1 MKTMTF
7 PHGIHPQELKEAT
20 CNKPLQPL
28 PAPEKVII
36 PLHQHFGSPAEPLV
50 KKGDEVL
57 MGQKIGESKSFFSAC
72 VHSSVSGKVMKV
84 ENYNHPSG
92 NPVPAV
98 TISNDGEDRVFPD
111 IKEHKD
117 PMSLNPE
124 KIRHIVKDAGIVG
137 LGGAAFP
144 TAVKL
149 SPPKDKPIDTIIING
164 CECEPVLTADHRLML
179 EYPDDI
185 IQGAELVRITT
196 GAEKII
202 LGIENNKQVVYKLDV
217 PKEFPEFY
225 KKIYERMQRKGEFE
239 IIEFR
244 KRAELKP
251 WIKPVLKLMN
261 ECYSQSDIYGYTP
274 LEEEEMQD
282 LAKRYLPLLD
292 PRFVKGVKKGD
303 EVVSFIV
310 GMPNFT
316 EGIRKAKGRLL
327 PFGIFRIMRAAK
339 KTKQLDLLLGAVKE
353 KYRGRGLDVFMGV
366 KMLMSAHKAG
376 LELIDTHHEMETNT
390 KVRAEMEKMG
400 GVIYKRFRV
409 YKKQL

>member
-1 MKTMTF
+1 MDIT
-7 PHGIHPQELKEAT
+7 LKEAKN
-20 CNKPLQPL
+20 NKEL
-28 PAPEKVII
+28 
-36 PLHQHFGSPAEPLV
+36 
-50 KKGDEVL
+50 KKFIYL
-57 MGQKIGESKSFFSAC
+57 
-72 VHSSVSGKVMKV
+72 
-84 ENYNHPSG
+84 
-92 NPVPAV
+92 
-98 TISNDGEDRVFPD
+98 
-111 IKEHKD
+111 
-117 PMSLNPE
+117 PE
-124 KIRHIVKDAGIVG
+124 KIHKDHPRGVHPIYMDEKKYFNPKKNKGFEYCETKLLLAYRGNKITGRIMGIINHRYNQFRNEKTARFGYLEAWEDEETVNTLLSSIERWARDNKMEKIVG
-137 LGGAAFP
+137 PYGFTDQDPEGFLIEGFE
-144 TAVKL
+144 
-149 SPPKDKPIDTIIING
+149 SPVTIPGYYNFEWLPGMVEKQGYSKDID
-164 CECEPVLTADHRLML
+164 
-179 EYPDDI
+179 YF
-185 IQGAELVRITT
+185 
-196 GAEKII
+196 
-202 LGIENNKQVVYKLDV
+202 VYKLDV

-225 KKIYERMQRKGEFE
+225 TKIYERIQRKGEFE
-239 IIEFR
+239 VIEFS

-251 WIKPVLKLMN
+251 WIKPVLQLMN

-303 EVVSFIV
+303 EVVAFIV

-327 PFGIFRIMRAAK
+327 PFGIFRVMRAAK

-353 KYRGRGLDVFMGV
+353 KYRGRGLDVLMGV